1 MSDSTL
7 DDLILTDPE
16 PEGGKSKG
24 ILALLALV
32 VLLIIIGAVL
42 AKMIFSSPDDVNS
55 KDNNATTEIKKDVA
69 TNNSSVDMALDNSK
83 KAKEGNTSA
92 LDADLTP
99 LDDSAIPSNVETVSV
114 EDKPKQDNQKVS
126 KSNDSMS
133 IDSVDD
139 NSNAQKTEPAVEK
152 TVKKVEHKVKPKVV
166 HKPKP
171 KPKQTT
177 HIYGGHGNTY
187 IQVGSFSKGPNQA
200 FISKIIK
207 SGFRYRIKEVNG
219 FRRVYVGPF
228 TASEASRVLGKVKA
242 KISPSAFIKK

>member
-24 ILALLALV
+24 ILVLLSLV
-32 VLLIIIGAVL
+32 VVLIIVGAVL
-42 AKMIFSSPDDVNS
+42 AKMIFSSPDDVNT
-55 KDNNATTEIKKDVA
+55 KDGNATTEVKKDISINNPINMNSDNT
-69 TNNSSVDMALDNSK
+69 TNAQDDNASS
-83 KAKEGNTSA
+83 

-99 LDDSAIPSNVETVSV
+99 LDDSAMPANVETVTI
-114 EDKPKQDNQKVS
+114 EDKPKQDKQKVS
-126 KSNDSMS
+126 KSSDTMS
-133 IDSVDD
+133 IDRVDS
-139 NSNAQKTEPAVEK
+139 NSNTKKAESAVDK
-152 TVKKVEHKVKPKVV
+152 KVKKVEHKVKPKVE
-166 HKPKP
+166 HKQKP

-187 IQVGSFSKGPNQA
+187 IQVGSFSKGPNQE
-200 FISKIIK
+200 FINKIVK

-219 FRRVYVGPF
+219 YRRVYVGPF
-228 TASEASRVLGKVKA
+228 TSSEASRVLGKVKA